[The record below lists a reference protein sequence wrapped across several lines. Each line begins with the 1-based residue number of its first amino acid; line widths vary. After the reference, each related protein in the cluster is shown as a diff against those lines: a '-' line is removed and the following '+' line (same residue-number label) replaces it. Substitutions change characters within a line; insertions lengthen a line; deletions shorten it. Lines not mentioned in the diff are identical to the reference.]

1 MATINSEVLIH
12 SGMHQWQHGVIE
24 RIETATEIPFAQV
37 ALRGSK
43 GQVLLRSGAYVPLK
57 YCVELDK
64 ETCDAV
70 AKQYKAR
77 RKQLRAAAKEAEK
90 VAAPAQDLSW
100 A

>member
-1 MATINSEVLIH
+1 MIGLNSEVLIH

-24 RIETATEIPFAQV
+24 HIETATEIPFAQV

-43 GQVLLRSGAYVPLK
+43 GQVLQRSGAYVPLK

-70 AKQYKAR
+70 AAQYKAA
-77 RKQLRAAAKEAEK
+77 RKRLRAAEKAAAKIAP
-90 VAAPAQDLSW
+90 PAQDLSW
-100 A
+100 Q